1 MTQGWICVHRQLLEW
16 EWFSDHNT
24 FRLFVYFMLKANHQ
38 EKRWKGI
45 LIKRGQHLT
54 SLDAIC
60 AGSGLTKSQVRT
72 SIKKLKSTQEIAHE
86 SNKQHTVIT
95 VINYNLYQGNDTQVS
110 TQVTHKSHTDS
121 TRVTP
126 NNNDNNEKKNNIH
139 QQIADSWNEV
149 FKDELSA
156 VSKVTQKRI
165 TAINGCINEMKGTVH
180 DFSKLETWTNLFL
193 YVKSIPFL
201 MGSNDRGW
209 TISFDF
215 ITTKS
220 KLIKLVEGEYEY
232 AVK

>member
-38 EKRWKGI
+38 DKKWKGI

-72 SIKKLKSTQEIAHE
+72 SIKKLKSTHEIAHE

-95 VINYNLYQGNDTQVS
+95 VINYNLYQSNDTQVG
-110 TQVTHKSHTDS
+110 TQVTHESHTNS
-121 TRVTP
+121 TQVTP
-126 NNNDNNEKKNNIH
+126 NNNDNNEKNNNIH
-139 QQIADSWNEV
+139 QQIADKWNEI
-149 FKDELSA
+149 FKDELSL
-156 VSKVTQKRI
+156 VSKVTQKRKS
-165 TAINGCINEMKGTVH
+165 AINGCIAEMKGTVH
-180 DFSKLETWTNLFL
+180 DFTKLETWSKLFTYAKTL
-193 YVKSIPFL
+193 DFL
-201 MGSNDRGW
+201 MGRTKEGW
-209 TISFDF
+209 TMGFDF

-220 KLIKLVEGEYEY
+220 KLIKIVEGDYDN
-232 AVK
+232 K